1 MEGLSLVGNLR
12 FSLKHFKIA
21 IARVLGGSRGGSFS
35 ERACI
40 FRIYM

>member
-12 FSLKHFKIA
+12 FSLKHLIA
-21 IARVLGGSRGGSFS
+21 IARVLSGGRAGSFS